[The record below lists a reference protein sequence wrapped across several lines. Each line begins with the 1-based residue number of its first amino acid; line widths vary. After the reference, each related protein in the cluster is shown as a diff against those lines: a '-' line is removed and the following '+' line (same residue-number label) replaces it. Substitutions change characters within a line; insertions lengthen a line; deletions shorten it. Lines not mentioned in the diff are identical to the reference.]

1 MALNLN
7 NAKRKQ
13 VIGKSD
19 IDSSNDL
26 RKALSEDQLKKA
38 KQMFFNIRK
47 SFFENGAP
55 MTRQDIELAELIRLK
70 ILDTLLAEEF

>member
-1 MALNLN
+1 MLDMS

-13 VIGKSD
+13 IQSKSAV
-19 IDSSNDL
+19 DSSEDL

-47 SFFENGAP
+47 SFFDSGSP
-55 MTRQDIELAELIRLK
+55 MTRKDIQLAELIRLK